1 MSGNTV
7 EVFDDTFAD
16 EVLGS
21 DLPVLV
27 DFWAEWCGPCRQVA
41 PILEELADEYDGR
54 IKIAKID
61 VDANP
66 ETAAKFGIV
75 SIPTLYIFKSG
86 ELIESINGARPKR
99 ELSEKLDAAL

>member
-41 PILEELADEYDGR
+41 PILDELANEYDGR
-54 IKIAKID
+54 VKIAKID

-75 SIPTLYIFKSG
+75 SIPTLYIFKGG
-86 ELIESINGARPKR
+86 ELVESINGARPKR
-99 ELSEKLDAAL
+99 ELSEKLEAAL

>member
-41 PILEELADEYDGR
+41 PILDELANEYDGR
-54 IKIAKID
+54 VKIAKID

-75 SIPTLYIFKSG
+75 SIPTLYIFKGG

-99 ELSEKLDAAL
+99 ELSEKLEAAL

>member
-41 PILEELADEYDGR
+41 PILDELANEYDGR

-75 SIPTLYIFKSG
+75 SIPTLYIFKGG
-86 ELIESINGARPKR
+86 ELVESINGARPKR
-99 ELSEKLDAAL
+99 ELSEKLEAAL

>member
-27 DFWAEWCGPCRQVA
+27 DFWAQWCGPCRQVA
-41 PILEELADEYDGR
+41 PILDELANEYDGR
-54 IKIAKID
+54 VKIAKID

-75 SIPTLYIFKSG
+75 SIPTLYIFKGG
-86 ELIESINGARPKR
+86 ELVESINGARPKR